1 MKNLANLNSTEWC
14 DIIFENKNKEYG
26 AFVLRQTSWKR
37 HLIAFAL
44 ILSATVFVSFIP
56 MIVESVEA
64 KTAKMS
70 ITIDGEREVSVLE
83 KPEDLMAEALPPAV
97 PEPPKFIKMDKFVPP
112 TIVIDDDVTEED
124 ETMKTMN
131 ELTESNSAIGAFTVE
146 EGSTDE
152 EAVRKTLENAAIISE
167 GSGSGKEMTTGP
179 VTFAEVMPEFPGG
192 EAELHKFIQSNLN
205 YPVVDQ
211 ENGTEGRVSIRFVVD
226 KNGDIT
232 NIEVLR
238 GISPSCDREAVRVVK
253 NMPRW
258 IPGKQNGT
266 PVPVYFNLPIVFKLK

>member
-1 MKNLANLNSTEWC
+1 MKKLANLNSTEWC

>member
-152 EAVRKTLENAAIISE
+152 DAVRKTLENAAIISE

-226 KNGDIT
+226 KNGEIT